1 MPGKLIKMDNNE
13 MLLFIDLMQK
23 EYNEKENEPDKRI
36 NIDNVL
42 NKVFNDE

>member
-13 MLLFIDLMQK
+13 MLLFCELMQN
-23 EYNEKENEPDKRI
+23 EYNEKENEPDKQI

-42 NKVFNDE
+42 NKVFNHE